1 MKRRWFIILFF
12 IMAIALLI
20 LGLKESD
27 LRTTNPAIKGLLDI
41 SQKEMHDGVVR
52 LEGQWEFYWSQLLSP
67 EDFPRSKV
75 SYAELPSLWNGM
87 EWEGQRLTGRGYAT
101 YRLKVVLPGNSTGL
115 GMKVYDTY
123 CSFRMYINGQLVARN
138 GEPGVDKQHAAPFW
152 ESQLVALPDGL
163 DTLDCVLQV
172 ANFWTYKGGV
182 YKAPD
187 LAYLSILRHN
197 DDVAWGMDVFLTGS
211 FFMTGLLFLALY
223 LFTKEDKSILYF
235 SLFCLAYSY
244 RIIGTDPYYL
254 HWFLHHL
261 GWFLTARLEY
271 GSLSL
276 SVALF
281 SLYIFYLYPEENNKT
296 LVRVLFWISMV
307 YTGIIVVMPPQ
318 VFTAI
323 LPYYLWLLFFYIG
336 YAFYVFVKA
345 YQHRR
350 YGFDY
355 AFLSSGL
362 LVILFL
368 VLNLNYF
375 GVMASM
381 KTAIF
386 AGYLTFLF
394 LQAIILS
401 HRVAFRLRKAAEDAR
416 QGLMAKSEFLSTMSH
431 EIRTPLNA
439 ILGLVYILNKT
450 ELTAKQRETLD
461 AISFSGHNLLTLSND
476 VLDYNKLVERKISLE
491 ESAMDIR
498 QLAEHIYLG
507 QRTIAERKNISLNY
521 TVDDRLP
528 KVLLGDA
535 GKITQVITN
544 LVHNAIK
551 FTQHGGVAFSISL
564 DKTEGERVMLT
575 VRVEDSGI
583 GIPAK
588 NREKIF
594 DRFVQADSTT
604 SRKYGGS
611 GLGLPICKEILELYQ
626 SKLEFVSNPGEGS
639 TFWFSLSL
647 SVAGQDEQPANGML
661 WWKYDSFKGLS
672 ILLVEDNLLNA
683 MITTAM
689 LEDAQISVTWAK
701 NGREAIE
708 KFSPGAFH
716 LVFMDLSMPEMDG
729 FETTRQL
736 RKLDAKIPV
745 IAVTA
750 TIASDV
756 ISKAKD
762 AGITDILVKP
772 FEPGDLYA
780 KIRNHS
786 DSPVL

>member
-1 MKRRWFIILFF
+1 MKRLWFIILFF
-12 IMAIALLI
+12 IMACALLI
-20 LGLKESD
+20 FGLKESVFQEK
-27 LRTTNPAIKGLLDI
+27 NPATKGLLDI
-41 SQKEMHDGVVR
+41 SQKEIPARVIK

-67 EDFPRSKV
+67 EDFPQSKV
-75 SYAELPSLWNGM
+75 SYAELPSLWNNM
-87 EWEGQRLTGRGYAT
+87 EWEGQRLTGQGYAT
-101 YRLKVVLPGNSTGL
+101 YRLRVVISGGRSGL

-123 CSFRMYINGQLVARN
+123 CSFRMYINGQLVAQN
-138 GEPGVDKQHAAPFW
+138 GEPGIDKQHAAPFW

-172 ANFWTYKGGV
+172 ANFWTSKGGV

-187 LAYLSILRHN
+187 LADLSILEH
-197 DDVAWGMDVFLTGS
+197 DDAVAWGMDVFLTGS

-254 HWFLHHL
+254 HRFLHHL
-261 GWFLTARLEY
+261 SWFVTIRLEY

-276 SVALF
+276 SVAFF
-281 SLYIFYLYPEENNKT
+281 SLYIFHLYPEENNKT
-296 LVRVLFWISMV
+296 LVRALFWISMI
-307 YTGIIVVMPPQ
+307 YTGFIAVMPPQ
-318 VFTAI
+318 LFSAI

-375 GVMASM
+375 GVMASV

-394 LQAIILS
+394 LQAVILS
-401 HRVAFRLRKAAEDAR
+401 HRVSFRLRKAAEDAR

-439 ILGLVYILNKT
+439 ILGLVYMLDKT

-461 AISFSGHNLLTLSND
+461 AISFSGHNLLRLAND
-476 VLDYNKLVERKISLE
+476 VLDYNKLVERKTSLE
-491 ESAMDIR
+491 TAAMDIR

-507 QRTIAERKNISLNY
+507 QRTIAERKDISLDY
-521 TVDDRLP
+521 KVDDRLP
-528 KVLLGDA
+528 KALLGDA
-535 GKITQVITN
+535 GKITQVVTN

-551 FTQHGGVAFSISL
+551 FTQQGGVTFSFNL
-564 DKTEGERVMLT
+564 DKIEGEMVILT

-583 GIPAK
+583 GIPVE

-594 DRFVQADSTT
+594 ERFVQADSTT

-611 GLGLPICKEILELYQ
+611 GLGLPISKEILERYQ

-647 SVAGQDEQPANGML
+647 AVAGEEEQPAAGRFPV
-661 WWKYDSFKGLS
+661 KSDFFKGLS

-683 MITTAM
+683 MITIAM
-689 LEDAQISVTWAK
+689 LEDVQISVTWAK
-701 NGREAIE
+701 NGMEAIE
-708 KFSPGAFH
+708 KFDPAAYH
-716 LVFMDLSMPEMDG
+716 LVFMDLSMPGMDG
-729 FETTRQL
+729 FETTRRL

-745 IAVTA
+745 IALTA
-750 TIASDV
+750 TVASEV

-772 FEPGDLYA
+772 FEPEDLYA
-780 KIRNHS
+780 KIRNHF
-786 DSPVL
+786 DSSVQ